1 MTGYLASTGSGLAC
15 PFIAL
20 IALALISNVL
30 LPKRSSRRASKN
42 RKPDRKSGPWRRRRD
57 SSSSSDVPDYRLRD
71 DFLSRAELAFLRVLR
86 VAVGD
91 RAAVLCKVNLGDLF
105 FSPRRW
111 RERIDRNRIN
121 RKHVDFLLCDTA
133 TMKPLCAIELDD
145 SSHDRE
151 DRIAR
156 DAFVDGVFASA
167 GLALLHVRV
176 RAVYSAHE
184 LSGLLSPH
192 LPVAVTPHA
201 AAAPSLAP
209 IALASRVMAQGPPL
223 NLSTPAPAGSPA
235 PGAVYSPP
243 MGEYVPEAAR
253 QPQAP
258 DAGVCPKCGVAMV
271 VRVASWGAR
280 KGERFLGCA
289 NYPRCTHT
297 AGLPGKLA

>member
-1 MTGYLASTGSGLAC
+1 MTGYLALTGSELVC

-20 IALALISNVL
+20 IALALINNLL
-30 LPKRSSRRASKN
+30 LPKRSSRRARKS
-42 RKPDRKSGPWRRRRD
+42 RKPEPQGVGWRRKRD
-57 SSSSSDVPDYRLRD
+57 SDSSRDEPDYRLRD
-71 DFLSRAELAFLRVLR
+71 DFLSRAELTFLGVLR

-121 RKHVDFLLCDTA
+121 RKHVDFLLCDSG

-176 RAVYSAHE
+176 RQVYSAHE
-184 LSGLLSPH
+184 LSALLSPH
-192 LPVAVTPHA
+192 LPAAVAPT
-201 AAAPSLAP
+201 APQASEP
-209 IALASRVMAQGPPL
+209 GQASRVMVREQPL
-223 NLSTPAPAGSPA
+223 DLSTPAGSPA
-235 PGAVYSPP
+235 QGVVRSPP
-243 MGEYVPEAAR
+243 MGEFVPISTS
-253 QPQAP
+253 QPQA
-258 DAGVCPKCGVAMV
+258 AATGVCPKCGVAMV
-271 VRVASWGAR
+271 ERVASRGAK
-280 KGERFLGCA
+280 KGGRFLGCV

-297 AGLPGKLA
+297 AALPEKMG